1 MDTIVALATA
11 PVSSAVGIVRMSGD
25 AALMIAS
32 KIFCAKGFDRP
43 VPRMMYLGT
52 VTAGNIKDKAFCI
65 YYKAPQSYTGEDV
78 VEFQTHG
85 GVALTAGVV
94 RALVAEGARPAEPGE
109 FTKRAYLNGKLD
121 LVEAEGIADLINAK
135 SEAEIRGAYRMMSG
149 ELSRTIAR
157 ATELLLQADAA
168 LEVAL
173 DYPEELLEDTKQ
185 PVLQDLIT
193 VRDLLKG
200 LLVDADKRRYIT
212 DGVHIVLTGLTNA
225 GKSSLLN
232 AVLQAERAIVTDIAG
247 TTRDTLTETA
257 EIGGMRFRFVDTA
270 GIRESSDVVEQIGVD
285 RARQAIEG
293 ADLVLFVKD
302 ASLPPSEEERALERS
317 LVGKPVLTVLNKGD
331 VAKYPR
337 SADLTIEAKTGKNV
351 DRLIEMILE
360 RFKPGDEG
368 QGAMLRERHVFAVRT
383 ALAAVQSALDG
394 YDALTNDCL
403 IVDVKAAYR
412 ALASLTGEDVEE
424 AVVDRIF
431 STFCVGK

>member
-1 MDTIVALATA
+1 MPKANSSPDRLSACLAIINYMFSNDGQILMSYG
-11 PVSSAVGIVRMSGD
+11 PMGENNDISGD
-25 AALMIAS
+25 RTSGFTADNKGWWVGEEYTAKSIDEVAYKPEGSDQYYVKPEYAAECFAYQNKLYTCVYYKGQQQPQLTTATLELFYGYSVNGLQVGKEAS
-32 KIFCAKGFDRP
+32 DANPI
-43 VPRMMYLGT
+43 
-52 VTAGNIKDKAFCI
+52 GNIGVNL
-65 YYKAPQSYTGEDV
+65 SYTN
-78 VEFQTHG
+78 F
-85 GVALTAGVV
+85 
-94 RALVAEGARPAEPGE
+94 ARNIIGSAQPMG
-109 FTKRAYLNGKLD
+109 NKLQSF
-121 LVEAEGIADLINAK
+121 EYQC
-135 SEAEIRGAYRMMSG
+135 S
-149 ELSRTIAR
+149 
-157 ATELLLQADAA
+157 
-168 LEVAL
+168 
-173 DYPEELLEDTKQ
+173 
-185 PVLQDLIT
+185 
-193 VRDLLKG
+193 
-200 LLVDADKRRYIT
+200 
-212 DGVHIVLTGLTNA
+212 
-225 GKSSLLN
+225 
-232 AVLQAERAIVTDIAG
+232 
-247 TTRDTLTETA
+247 A
-257 EIGGMRFRFVDTA
+257 EIG
-270 GIRESSDVVEQIGVD
+270 
-285 RARQAIEG
+285 IEG